1 MPTSFFAKAQSG
13 KKSVPIKWRDSAWPV
28 RIVIRS
34 AAGRRG
40 PLARWAR
47 DTRAATGARALLVR
61 TVSGKSGMLDGA
73 RGRGGP
79 ARPALRQPVNGSTPW
94 MLYLQSRTPFRPSSR
109 SDNFFE
115 L

>member
-1 MPTSFFAKAQSG
+1 MPTSFFAKAQPG

-28 RIVIRS
+28 RVVIRS

-47 DTRAATGARALLVR
+47 DTGAAPGPRAVPARSTSR
-61 TVSGKSGMLDGA
+61 KSEAPDGA
-73 RGRGGP
+73 RGSCGP
-79 ARPALRQPVNGSTPW
+79 GRPALRQPVNGSTPW
-94 MLYLQSRTPFRPSSR
+94 ILSLHSRTPFFRSSR

>member
-1 MPTSFFAKAQSG
+1 MPTSFFAKAQPG

-47 DTRAATGARALLVR
+47 DTGSATCSREPAAGNCLTIFRIGRLSQAPLSYKNSQSSRAPL
-61 TVSGKSGMLDGA
+61 
-73 RGRGGP
+73 GP
-79 ARPALRQPVNGSTPW
+79 LPPPIAFLPR
-94 MLYLQSRTPFRPSSR
+94 SR